1 MAYLPQEIFLIDNT
15 LLSNVA
21 LGVLDDS
28 IDREKVMN
36 ALKKACLEELVDN
49 LPKGIDTM
57 IERGVRLSGGQKQR
71 VALARAFI
79 IV

>member
-1 MAYLPQEIFLIDNT
+1 MACAGSLFATGN
-15 LLSNVA
+15 LSYRQHIVIKCCS
-21 LGVLDDS
+21 GVLDDS

-57 IERGVRLSGGQKQR
+57 IGNAEYGYR
-71 VALARAFI
+71 VGRNNE
-79 IV
+79 